1 MSKRTQKKKNTIRR
15 NRSLRRNNKRSIKKI
30 QNKQKS
36 KRSKRTSSKRSK
48 RSKRVQ
54 KGGFTLGFGGG
65 DIVTLLE
72 VLLSKDIITVLPT
85 SQIFDYK
92 RIDRYINMVD
102 FATLKDIVLENDF
115 KKSPTIQKI
124 FNYTSEE
131 LQDPG
136 KIKLVAENVNCEN
149 LINDRNQ
156 YVNKLFLYLFECNKD
171 VFIKENVDWFKVC
184 CGLEEF
190 DDTFEYKVMKNL
202 IEMGIYIKKMK
213 LLKKLNY

>member
-1 MSKRTQKKKNTIRR
+1 MSKRTEKKRNNIRK
-15 NRSLRRNNKRSIKKI
+15 NRSLRRNNKRSFKK
-30 QNKQKS
+30 NQKKS
-36 KRSKRTSSKRSK
+36 NKRSKKSKF
-48 RSKRVQ
+48 VH
-54 KGGFTLGFGGG
+54 KGGFGSSSS

-72 VLLSKDIITVLPT
+72 VILSKDIISVLPT

-102 FATLKDIVLENDF
+102 FATLKDIVLDNDF

-131 LQDPG
+131 LQDPR
-136 KIKLVAENVNCEN
+136 KIKLDAENVDCQN
-149 LINDRNQ
+149 LINDRNH

-171 VFIKENVDWFKVC
+171 IFIKENVDWFKVC
-184 CGLEEF
+184 CGIEEF

-202 IEMGIYIKKMK
+202 IEMGIYIKNEHSQFDRKSTWPDG
-213 LLKKLNY
+213 LA